1 MGSHTGAFYREL
13 PILDAARR
21 CGLVLNNRTLEWE
34 EVEASCPFCGDH
46 GPGKC
51 CGYALVGLNAANGV
65 TYMRCRQRVENKSCP
80 GPGTL
85 TRHELEKSVYNEMVK
100 KMREFQTLR
109 GGKAEGYNPKLTAA
123 RAKLAKIE
131 SEIEKLIDTLT
142 GANPLLLQYANSRIE
157 ELDAERQKQL
167 KLVADLTANSVST
180 SQLDSISGY
189 LKNWDEVSFDDK
201 RRVVD
206 TLISRIE
213 ATSTER
219 IIHWKI

>member
-1 MGSHTGAFYREL
+1 M
-13 PILDAARR
+13 
-21 CGLVLNNRTLEWE
+21 
-34 EVEASCPFCGDH
+34 
-46 GPGKC
+46 
-51 CGYALVGLNAANGV
+51 GLNAANGV

-85 TRHELEKSVYNEMVK
+85 TRHELEKSVYDEMVK

-109 GGKAEGYNPKLTAA
+109 GGKVEGYNPKLTAA

-131 SEIEKLIDTLT
+131 GEIEKLIDTLT

-157 ELDAERQKQL
+157 ELDTERQKQL
-167 KLVADLTANSVST
+167 KLVADLTANSVSS
-180 SQLDSISGY
+180 SQIESISGY
-189 LKNWDEVSFDDK
+189 LENWDEVSFDDK

-206 TLISRIE
+206 TLISKIE

-219 IIHWKI
+219 VIHWKI

>member
-1 MGSHTGAFYREL
+1 
-13 PILDAARR
+13 
-21 CGLVLNNRTLEWE
+21 
-34 EVEASCPFCGDH
+34 
-46 GPGKC
+46 
-51 CGYALVGLNAANGV
+51 
-65 TYMRCRQRVENKSCP
+65 MRCRQRVENKSCP

-85 TRHELEKSVYNEMVK
+85 TRQELEKSVYDEMVK

-142 GANPLLLQYANSRIE
+142 GVNPLLLQYVNNRIE

-167 KLVADLTANSVST
+167 KLVADFTASS
-180 SQLDSISGY
+180 SQIDSITGY

-213 ATSTER
+213 ATSTELV
-219 IIHWKI
+219 IHWKI